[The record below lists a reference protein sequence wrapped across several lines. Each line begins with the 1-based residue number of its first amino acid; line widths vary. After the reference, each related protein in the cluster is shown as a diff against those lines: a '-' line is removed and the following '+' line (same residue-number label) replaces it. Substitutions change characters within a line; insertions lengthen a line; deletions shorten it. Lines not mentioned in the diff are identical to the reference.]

1 MAGMAFN
8 LTSLGLNHGLA
19 HATGAKL
26 HVSHGRLNVLLLSE
40 VIQYNTG

>member
-8 LTSLGLNHGLA
+8 LTSLGLNRGIA

-26 HVSHGRLNVLLLSE
+26 NVPHGRFNVLLLSE